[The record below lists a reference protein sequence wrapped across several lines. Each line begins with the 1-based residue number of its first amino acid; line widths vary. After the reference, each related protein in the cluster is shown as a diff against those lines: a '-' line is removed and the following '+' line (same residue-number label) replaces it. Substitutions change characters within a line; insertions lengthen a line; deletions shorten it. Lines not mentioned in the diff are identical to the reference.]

1 MPSKCAESFE
11 HSRHALYNFVL
22 ASAAKTGHFGGNRLF
37 LGAARHVAT
46 RLLALSWLLAP
57 SVLLAGSSAG
67 QHLTLVVPGQVGGGY
82 DRTAV
87 AIRDALI
94 DAKLVDSVE
103 LVRSPGAG
111 GIVAL
116 AQFIEQRGGDNGDI
130 LLVGGQSMLGS
141 ARFNRSTV
149 SLTETTALAR
159 MNSIALVIAVRRD
172 SPVRT
177 WSDLVEAMQQD
188 PAALLWVG
196 GSEGSVD
203 EQLIR
208 LIGNQLR
215 IPRHQFAYLPIPGG
229 GTSVADRVMGGSH
242 VIAVSSFEEL
252 AAHLADGRLRAIA
265 VSGGAR
271 LPGIDA
277 PTLQTVGLGIV
288 FSDWKGVFAVPGLE
302 AGREARFTALMEE
315 LSRSPAWR
323 RQLELHGWQDNFMT
337 GSAFAEFVEQKGTE
351 ADRLY
356 AGDSGVQANGLRI
369 EDLLLR
375 PYRWLAFSIAA
386 AAILTTLLLLFMRF
400 RVRRDRVLQ
409 TQLEDS
415 LADAQEARRLA
426 ELKSEAKLASVTES
440 IERDFRGWGLTDAE
454 RDIGWLLLKGF
465 SFKEIAS
472 LRDRSERTVRQ
483 QAGSIYAKSG
493 LANRSELVAWFLE
506 DLLTDGADGPA
517 REVVED

>member
-1 MPSKCAESFE
+1 MS
-11 HSRHALYNFVL
+11 
-22 ASAAKTGHFGGNRLF
+22 
-37 LGAARHVAT
+37 LGAARHGVT
-46 RLLALSWLLAP
+46 WLLALSWLLAS
-57 SVLLAGSSAG
+57 SVLLANSSST
-67 QHLTLVVPGQVGGGY
+67 QQLTLVVPGQVGGGY

-94 DAKLVDSVE
+94 EARLVESVE

-116 AQFIEQRGGDNGDI
+116 AQFIEQRGADRGDI

-159 MNSIALVIAVRRD
+159 MNAIALVIAVRRD
-172 SPVRT
+172 SPVRN
-177 WSDLVEAMQQD
+177 WSDLVEAMRQD

-229 GTSVADRVMGGSH
+229 GTSVADRVMSGSH

-265 VSGGAR
+265 VSGSVS
-271 LPGIDA
+271 LPGVEA
-277 PTLQTVGLGIV
+277 PTLQTVGV
-288 FSDWKGVFAVPGLE
+288 EVDFSDWKGVFAVPDLSDDE
-302 AGREARFTALMEE
+302 RARLTALMEA
-315 LSRSPAWR
+315 LVRSPAWR
-323 RQLELHGWQDNFMT
+323 RQLEVHGWQDNFMT
-337 GSAFAEFVEQKGTE
+337 GATFANFVAQKGAE
-351 ADRLY
+351 AGGLY
-356 AGDSGVQANGLRI
+356 ASDSGVQADGWRI

-386 AAILTTLLLLFMRF
+386 AALLTTLLLLFMRYKAQ
-400 RVRRDRVLQ
+400 RDRMLQ
-409 TQLEDS
+409 TQLEES
-415 LADAQEARRLA
+415 LADAKEARRLA
-426 ELKSEAKLASVTES
+426 ELQSEAKLASITEN
-440 IERDFRGWGLTDAE
+440 IERDFRNWGLTDAE

-465 SFKEIAS
+465 SFKEIAT

-483 QAGSIYAKSG
+483 QAGSIYAKAG
-493 LANRSELVAWFLE
+493 LANRSELAAWFLE
-506 DLLTDGADGPA
+506 DLLTDSADGPT
-517 REVVED
+517 RRVEPD